1 MKFRGERLYERIDG
15 SLMFNAYT
23 FQTIGGS
30 EQKVAVEE
38 ILSYENGF
46 AVVKTTAR
54 TTVRSV
60 KNIFIED

>member
-1 MKFRGERLYERIDG
+1 MV
-15 SLMFNAYT
+15 NAYT

-60 KNIFIED
+60 KNIFIEG

>member
-1 MKFRGERLYERIDG
+1 
-15 SLMFNAYT
+15 MFNAYT

-46 AVVKTTAR
+46 VVVKTTAR